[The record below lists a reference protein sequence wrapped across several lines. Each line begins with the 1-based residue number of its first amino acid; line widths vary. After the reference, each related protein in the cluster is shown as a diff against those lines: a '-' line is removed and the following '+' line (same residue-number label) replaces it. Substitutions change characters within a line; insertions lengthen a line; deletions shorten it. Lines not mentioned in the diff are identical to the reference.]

1 MKAEDKYINKA
12 GVARRQELFPDVPDE
27 KWNSWHWQVGN
38 RISDLETLKKYIP
51 LSAEEEE
58 GVKKALENFRMA
70 ITPYYLSLIDPPND
84 PHDPPVRAQ
93 SVPVGA
99 EAYRSPEDLVDPPW
113 KKMATRL

>member
-12 GVARRQELFPDVPDE
+12 GVARRQELFPDVTDE

-70 ITPYYLSLIDPPND
+70 ITPYYLSLIDPND
-84 PHDPPVRAQ
+84 PHDPVRAQ

-99 EAYRSPEDLVDPPW
+99 EAYRSPED
-113 KKMATRL
+113 